1 MTTETRTT
9 ITPPGFQERCHP
21 ACIACGTQT
30 GEGLGLRFTEEPDGS
45 VVAHF
50 GCEAKYQG
58 YPTQL
63 HGGVIAMLVDAAMMH
78 CLFVR
83 RIPAV
88 TARLIMKFR
97 HPVEVGRGALV
108 RARVVRDSSPRFIL
122 TAEIV
127 QDDTVRATA
136 EGLFFGQ
143 GLSVNSEGQA

>member
-1 MTTETRTT
+1 M
-9 ITPPGFQERCHP
+9 PLGFREQCHP
-21 ACIACGTQT
+21 GCIACGTQT
-30 GEGLGLRFTEEPDGS
+30 GEGLGLRFDEEPDGS
-45 VVAHF
+45 VAAHF
-50 GCEAKYQG
+50 GCAAKYQG

-88 TARLIMKFR
+88 TVRLTMKFR
-97 HPVEVGRGALV
+97 HPVEVGREAVV
-108 RARVVRDSSPRFIL
+108 RARVERDSSPRFML

-136 EGLFFGQ
+136 EGLFFEQELAANQRGP
-143 GLSVNSEGQA
+143 A